1 MTRESEFGKQDRH
14 PRRPF
19 PENIRTRGPPI
30 RSRGPAVPGRW
41 RRPTRGWRGDPG
53 PGCRWFVSNPQGD
66 ELVEGGLYGRAKHC
80 TKHPHPEKRGLQSS
94 NCETGGDDPEG
105 VVREAHTSGAIIKAL
120 KRGRGG
126 TAEALPFQDRIL
138 TRSFRACVRTGTQRL
153 IGTHCGQ
160 RSFHDIQGR
169 NVARSRAEQKPMH
182 T

>member
-105 VVREAHTSGAIIKAL
+105 VVRPGLFAGGIGESRTAH
-120 KRGRGG
+120 
-126 TAEALPFQDRIL
+126 
-138 TRSFRACVRTGTQRL
+138 C
-153 IGTHCGQ
+153 
-160 RSFHDIQGR
+160 
-169 NVARSRAEQKPMH
+169 RSRLRSLEKHAAGTEFSVAGIRGSTLGVPPRAK
-182 T
+182 